1 MKTAERTNRCS
12 SHQHN
17 CRKALSV
24 VRSDVLFPYKNACC
38 YTSLLFHT
46 RLKSF
51 SRRFFAVENF
61 DFSFLLRQSPHQTTH
76 TEDSTA
82 NYARKMRLSP
92 NTPPKSGLFTS
103 VASETF
109 RTKRFSW
116 CWLLSSE
123 SCFLSPSAK
132 HLLKAPKSDR
142 LQLLFFTSTDG
153 PTEKKNQP

>member
-1 MKTAERTNRCS
+1 MF
-12 SHQHN
+12 
-17 CRKALSV
+17 
-24 VRSDVLFPYKNACC
+24 LFPTKMPAA
-38 YTSLLFHT
+38 TRLFFFHT
-46 RLKSF
+46 RQKSF

-61 DFSFLLRQSPHQTTH
+61 DFSFLLRPKPASNHSH
-76 TEDSTA
+76 RRFHGKLCKENAFITA
-82 NYARKMRLSP
+82 

-103 VASETF
+103 VASENF
-109 RTKRFSW
+109 RTKRFFSW